1 MVPESPK
8 RDGDSTQFLRARK
21 RAKYTQVAWSV
32 LFASRS
38 AAVPTANSGP
48 SNECKRRKLKCSGGT
63 VCARCARDQVS
74 CVYATT
80 QRTPGTP
87 MEPEVKDESVSTR
100 FEAVDHNLATLQRE
114 VRNLS
119 ARLLSLESTSPGA
132 SSRPPAAPAAS
143 LHRILNPPKSPS
155 YVGPTSAEFGLSRPH
170 RSHPHE
176 DDPADDEGPDEDI
189 GLSTA
194 IQSPA
199 PSENEDALATGDPL
213 DILGLE
219 ETLRL
224 VRVYEDTVGVMYPCV
239 DLSSVRAY
247 VRDYFRFH
255 HPETSNSHSSKTTAD
270 RDWFSARDIQ
280 VLKILLATALLAESH
295 GRSERA
301 AQLAD
306 SVEDRFASRLKIS
319 EVDMKEILILT
330 LLAIFHAYRD
340 DEVIAWRLTG
350 MAARG
355 SMELGLHCQE
365 TWQKTDGVFPGEL
378 EKTWASRLFW
388 CIYVLDRKWSFG
400 TGLPFAIQD
409 SDMDTD
415 LPEPGSSTPYL
426 TCMIS
431 YARLST
437 KIWGLVTGWQ
447 SRSREATSDGCAY
460 LDAQVQQWIR
470 SIPHELRFD
479 PTWRSPVGSE
489 HTDRTMMLQVLL
501 ALQANQLR
509 ILVYRQN
516 LLSSERI
523 AEDMAGATTAVETAK
538 STVQMLDC
546 FSRVSN
552 VYFQRP
558 EPFNY
563 FLISALA
570 ALFLAVL
577 HAPAR
582 FSHVCRPEFYTAVDM
597 VRRSATRARTSRRL
611 QKIIRS
617 LKRIQ
622 LNVHGDNMSGRRHS
636 GHDAGASSAKPIPHP
651 DSHLTS
657 RPNTTPTA
665 WESTPVSAST
675 QSPSAQCTP
684 TLYQTNS
691 FPTPQPPGGFWPMSP
706 GTVGDAE
713 TNGCEDLSSF
723 FEIAGGLYFDPGG
736 GTDLLDV
743 GMSHPN
749 DSRLPNALD
758 AFHAEDEA
766 LTRVMAGL
774 L

>member
-1 MVPESPK
+1 
-8 RDGDSTQFLRARK
+8 
-21 RAKYTQVAWSV
+21 
-32 LFASRS
+32 
-38 AAVPTANSGP
+38 
-48 SNECKRRKLKCSGGT
+48 
-63 VCARCARDQVS
+63 
-74 CVYATT
+74 
-80 QRTPGTP
+80 
-87 MEPEVKDESVSTR
+87 
-100 FEAVDHNLATLQRE
+100 
-114 VRNLS
+114 
-119 ARLLSLESTSPGA
+119 
-132 SSRPPAAPAAS
+132 
-143 LHRILNPPKSPS
+143 
-155 YVGPTSAEFGLSRPH
+155 
-170 RSHPHE
+170 
-176 DDPADDEGPDEDI
+176 
-189 GLSTA
+189 
-194 IQSPA
+194 
-199 PSENEDALATGDPL
+199 
-213 DILGLE
+213 
-219 ETLRL
+219 
-224 VRVYEDTVGVMYPCV
+224 
-239 DLSSVRAY
+239 
-247 VRDYFRFH
+247 
-255 HPETSNSHSSKTTAD
+255 
-270 RDWFSARDIQ
+270 
-280 VLKILLATALLAESH
+280 
-295 GRSERA
+295 
-301 AQLAD
+301 
-306 SVEDRFASRLKIS
+306 
-319 EVDMKEILILT
+319 
-330 LLAIFHAYRD
+330 
-340 DEVIAWRLTG
+340 
-350 MAARG
+350 
-355 SMELGLHCQE
+355 MELGLHCQE
-365 TWQKTDGVFPGEL
+365 TWQKTDVVFPGEL

-415 LPEPGSSTPYL
+415 LPEPGQSTPYL

-437 KIWGLVTGWQ
+437 KIWGLVTGWR

-479 PTWRSPVGSE
+479 PIWRSPVGSE

-523 AEDMAGATTAVETAK
+523 AQDMTGATSAVETAK
-538 STVQMLDC
+538 STVQTLVH
-546 FSRVSN
+546 FSRVST

-611 QKIIRS
+611 QKIIHS

-622 LNVHGDNMSGRRHS
+622 LNVHGDHMPNRRHS
-636 GHDAGASSAKPIPHP
+636 VHDAHEASSAKRIPNLDTQP
-651 DSHLTS
+651 TSHSSIT
-657 RPNTTPTA
+657 PNA

-675 QSPSAQCTP
+675 QSPTAQRTP
-684 TLYQTNS
+684 SLHQANE
-691 FPTPQPPGGFWPMSP
+691 FPASQPLGGFWPMSP

-713 TNGCEDLSSF
+713 TNECEDLSSF
-723 FEIAGGLYFDPGG
+723 FEIAGGLYFDPRG

-749 DSRLPNALD
+749 DGRLSNALD
-758 AFHAEDEA
+758 AFHAEDDA